1 MRLGSSYFLATVLAV
16 GVVAS
21 TLAQD
26 KAVYTVGGFALG
38 GKVKFDSELYRK
50 YECSPSEQFEGLI
63 WCQSSRDERERRG
76 AFKAYYGM
84 LHSDDGTV
92 LYTNRFQEPAFWND
106 DEVDEDINWYS
117 RKLREQPRIL
127 KMPSR
132 LGLPDGTIAVWG
144 KVVLE
149 PLDDE
154 SRKVLGEGKIVA
166 KRGIFIDFV
175 GNYVRS
181 VREGLPL
188 YHITGGAGFVWAG
201 SKKDGQGTL
210 RFLAINPSL
219 FYPPSSPSS
228 TQSGSDTAF
237 GLRRLNER

>member
-38 GKVKFDSELYRK
+38 GKVKSDSEPYRK
-50 YECSPSEQFEGLI
+50 YECGPSEQFEGFT
-63 WCQSSRDERERRG
+63 WCQTERDERERRG
-76 AFKAYYGM
+76 AFKAYYGI
-84 LHSDDGTV
+84 LHSDAGTV
-92 LYTNRFQEPAFWND
+92 LYTNRYQEPAFWRD
-106 DEVDEDINWYS
+106 DEVAEDISWFS
-117 RKLREQPRIL
+117 RKLGEQSRIL
-127 KMPSR
+127 KMSVRP
-132 LGLPDGTIAVWG
+132 GLPDASIAIWG
-144 KVVLE
+144 KVLLD
-149 PLDDE
+149 PLDNE

-166 KRGIFIDFV
+166 KRGIFIDFI

-201 SKKDGQGTL
+201 SKKDGKGTL
-210 RFLAINPSL
+210 RILAINPSL
-219 FYPPSSPSS
+219 FYPSSSP
-228 TQSGSDTAF
+228 
-237 GLRRLNER
+237 

>member
-26 KAVYTVGGFALG
+26 KAVYMVGGFALG
-38 GKVKFDSELYRK
+38 GKVKFDSEPYRK
-50 YECSPSEQFEGLI
+50 YECSPSEQFEGFI

-76 AFKAYYGM
+76 TFKAYYGM
-84 LHSDDGTV
+84 LHSNDGTV
-92 LYTNRFQEPAFWND
+92 LYTNRFQEPAFWRD
-106 DEVDEDINWYS
+106 DEFGEDINWYS
-117 RKLREQPRIL
+117 RKLGEQPKIL
-127 KMPSR
+127 QMPSR
-132 LGLPDGTIAVWG
+132 LTLPDAIIAVWG

-188 YHITGGAGFVWAG
+188 YRITGGAGFVWAG

-219 FYPPSSPSS
+219 FYPPSSPPS
-228 TQSGSDTAF
+228 TNQY
-237 GLRRLNER
+237 